1 MNLPFPLK
9 RKERAPASATA
20 DALSPTTGTPA
31 HKKPRKKRV
40 RIIAI
45 LLLIVI
51 AAGVAA
57 HLFLGKKTDDTS
69 TYTETEVTRRDITTT
84 LTGTGTLEPIN
95 QYNVTTLAKGEV
107 LTCSFNEGD
116 TVEKGELLYTIDS
129 TDVAES
135 IEKSRLSLQ
144 QSQLSYQQELDN
156 LADLSVKAKKSGV
169 ITDVSVE
176 VGDEVKSGDTIATLR
191 DSAVMKLKVPFN
203 STDAKS
209 FSVGEGATVTID
221 GSFESLSGRIT
232 EIDGADTVL
241 DGYQMVRYVTLA
253 VTNPGAL
260 SPSASGTATVNGI
273 ACNSGATFAYNAES
287 TITADA
293 AGTVASV
300 PVSSGSTVS
309 AGSVIC
315 KMTSTSLESQV
326 QNSAISLKNA
336 ELSLQNTIDS
346 LDDYKV
352 TAPISGTVVTKT
364 TQVGD
369 SIDSS
374 SGVSALAVIYDMSS
388 LTFDIALDELDVNQV
403 KVGQEVQVE
412 VDALDGESFTGKIT
426 NISVAGTTTN
436 GATTY
441 PVTVEIDNPPAE
453 LLPGMNVNASIITG
467 ESTDVL
473 AVPVA
478 AIQRDNIIYVKDSG
492 TDAGTV
498 TTSQNTA
505 ADKQDASSDTSQQS
519 GNTSRQAGGNFTE
532 GSNRS
537 TSGSESSSHSWKT
550 SSSESSA
557 DSQNSAGSKTASE
570 NQAST
575 SKVPEGFHAVTVKT
589 GLSDD
594 DYIEVTSGLSEGDII
609 YVPQAQRETSESTS
623 QQQEGGFA
631 MGGGGDMGGGD
642 MSGGPPSG
650 GGPGGGGMP

>member
-1 MNLPFPLK
+1 MNLPFIWK
-9 RKERAPASATA
+9 RKERAPAPATA
-20 DALSPTTGTPA
+20 DALPTATGAPA
-31 HKKPRKKRV
+31 RKKPRKKRV
-40 RIIAI
+40 RLIAI
-45 LLLIVI
+45 LLLVAI
-51 AAGVAA
+51 AAGAAA
-57 HLFLGKKTDDTS
+57 HFLFGKKTDDTAA
-69 TYTETEVTRRDITTT
+69 YTDEEVTRRDITTT

-107 LTCSFNEGD
+107 LTCTFEEGD
-116 TVEKGELLYTIDS
+116 TVEKGQLLYTIDS
-129 TDVAES
+129 TDVEES

-144 QSQLSYQQELDN
+144 QSQLSYQQQLES
-156 LADLSVKAKKSGV
+156 LADLSVKAKKGGV

-176 VGDEVKSGDTIATLR
+176 VGDDVKAGDTIATLR

-203 STDAKS
+203 SADAKS
-209 FSVGEGATVTID
+209 FYVGEGATVTID
-221 GSFESLSGRIT
+221 GSFETLSGSIT

-241 DGYQMVRYVTLA
+241 DGYQMVRYVTIG

-273 ACNSGATFAYNAES
+273 ACNSGAAFEYNAES
-287 TITADA
+287 TITAEA

-300 PVSSGSTVS
+300 PVRSGSSVS
-309 AGSVIC
+309 ADSVVC

-403 KVGQEVQVE
+403 QVGQEVQVE

-426 NISVAGTTTN
+426 KISVAGTTTN

-441 PVTVEIDNPPAE
+441 PVTVQIDNPPAE

-467 ESTDVL
+467 KSADVL

-478 AIQRDNIIYVKDSG
+478 AIQRDNLVYVKDSG
-492 TDAGTV
+492 TAAATTKDA
-498 TTSQNTA
+498 A
-505 ADKQDASSDTSQQS
+505 ADGQDAASDT
-519 GNTSRQAGGNFTE
+519 R
-532 GSNRS
+532 
-537 TSGSESSSHSWKT
+537 
-550 SSSESSA
+550 
-557 DSQNSAGSKTASE
+557 
-570 NQAST
+570 
-575 SKVPEGFHAVTVKT
+575 
-589 GLSDD
+589 
-594 DYIEVTSGLSEGDII
+594 
-609 YVPQAQRETSESTS
+609 
-623 QQQEGGFA
+623 
-631 MGGGGDMGGGD
+631 
-642 MSGGPPSG
+642 
-650 GGPGGGGMP
+650 

>member
-20 DALSPTTGTPA
+20 DALSPTADTPA
-31 HKKPRKKRV
+31 RKKPRKKRV

-57 HLFLGKKTDDTS
+57 HSFLGKKTDDTS
-69 TYTETEVTRRDITTT
+69 TYTEAEVSRRDITTT

-95 QYNVTTLAKGEV
+95 QYNITTLAKGEV

-116 TVEKGELLYTIDS
+116 TVQKGELLYTIDS
-129 TDVAES
+129 TDVGES

-144 QSQLSYQQELDN
+144 QSQLSYQQELN
-156 LADLSVKAKKSGV
+156 SLADLSVKSKKSGI

-176 VGDEVKSGDTIATLR
+176 VGDEVKSGDAIATLR

-203 STDAKS
+203 SADAKS
-209 FSVGEGATVTID
+209 FYVGQGATVTID
-221 GSFESLSGRIT
+221 GSFETLSGRIT

-287 TITADA
+287 TVTADA

-300 PVSSGSTVS
+300 PVSSGSTVG
-309 AGSVIC
+309 AGDIIC

-326 QNSAISLKNA
+326 QNAAISLKNA

-403 KVGQEVQVE
+403 KVGQEVTVE
-412 VDALDGESFTGKIT
+412 VDALDGQDFTGKIT

-441 PVTVEIDNPPAE
+441 PVTVQIDNPPAE

-467 ESTDVL
+467 ESTGVL

-478 AIQRDNIIYVKDSG
+478 AIQRDNIVYVKDSG
-492 TDAGTV
+492 AE
-498 TTSQNTA
+498 TTKDSA
-505 ADKQDASSDTSQQS
+505 SDEPAASSDAHAPEALQPS
-519 GNTSRQAGGNFTE
+519 GDTVKQAGGNFTE
-532 GSNRS
+532 GGDRS
-537 TSGSESSSHSWKT
+537 AAGGEDSTP
-550 SSSESSA
+550 
-557 DSQNSAGSKTASE
+557 SQNSGGSKTASE
-570 NQAST
+570 NQASA
-575 SKVPEGFHAVTVKT
+575 SKVPEGYHAVTVKT

-594 DYIEVTSGLSEGDII
+594 DYIEITSGLSEGDII
-609 YVPQAQRETSESTS
+609 YVPQAQRETSESTT
-623 QQQEGGFA
+623 QQEGGFS
-631 MGGGGDMGGGD
+631 MGGGGDMGGE
-642 MSGGPPSG
+642 PPSG
-650 GGPGGGGMP
+650 GGPTGGGMP